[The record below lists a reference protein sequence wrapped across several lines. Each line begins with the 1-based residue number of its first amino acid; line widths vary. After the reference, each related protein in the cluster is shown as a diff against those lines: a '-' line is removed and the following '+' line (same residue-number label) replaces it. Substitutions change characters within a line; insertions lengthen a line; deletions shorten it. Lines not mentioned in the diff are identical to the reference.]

1 MNLTLYKYSFGCM
14 GCPCTISLYCDDLQT
29 AEKVSKA
36 VIAELNRLDKYYT
49 DYSDYSFTAEM
60 NRSAG
65 TKTGIIVDDETA
77 ILLDYADEC
86 YRLSEGLFDIT
97 AGVLK
102 EVWNFKVKNPRLPEE
117 SRIKDLLKR
126 TGWDKAIWKK
136 PHLVLPIKGM
146 KLDFGGVVKEYA
158 ADFAAN
164 ICRSYGVQY
173 GLVDLGGDL
182 AVIGPHPDGRAWGVG
197 VQHPRKIKED
207 IAVIPLQH
215 GGLASSGDYER
226 FFEIEDKRYSHI
238 LNPKTGWPIEGLSAV
253 SVVADLCVIAGSAST
268 IAMLK
273 GKEEGV
279 QWLESTGL
287 RYFCADLDGQPLSK
301 LQ

>member
-1 MNLTLYKYSFGCM
+1 M
-14 GCPCTISLYCDDLQT
+14 GCPCALSLYSSTPQI
-29 AEKVSKA
+29 AEKVVTA
-36 VIAELNRLDKYYT
+36 ARYELDRLDQYYT
-49 DYSDYSFTAEM
+49 DYADTSFTAEI

-65 TKTGIIVDDETA
+65 RKEGIVVDDETA

-86 YRLSEGLFDIT
+86 YRISDGLFDIT

-102 EVWNFKVKNPRLPEE
+102 DVWNFKIKNPKLPEE
-117 SRIKDLLKR
+117 SRINDLLKR
-126 TGWDKAIWKK
+126 TGWDKVIWKK
-136 PHLVLPIKGM
+136 PRLTLPIKGM

-158 ADFAAN
+158 ADFIAN
-164 ICRSYGVQY
+164 ICRSHGIYY

-182 AVIGPHPDGRAWGVG
+182 GVIGPHPDGRPWGIG
-197 VQHPRKIKED
+197 VQHPRKPGEE
-207 IAVIPLQH
+207 IAIIQLEG

-226 FFEIEDKRYSHI
+226 CLEIEGTRYSHI
-238 LNPKTGWPIEGLSAV
+238 LNPKTGWPMEGLSAV
-253 SVVADLCVIAGSAST
+253 SVVADLCIIAGSAST

-273 GKEEGV
+273 GKEEGI

>member
-1 MNLTLYKYSFGCM
+1 M
-14 GCPCTISLYCDDLQT
+14 GCPCTLSLYCGELQI
-29 AEKVSKA
+29 AETISNA
-36 VIAELNRLDKYYT
+36 VIRELNRLDKYYT
-49 DYSDYSFTAEM
+49 DYSDDSFTAEI

-65 TKTGIIVDDETA
+65 DKSGIIVDDETA

-102 EVWNFKVKNPRLPEE
+102 EIWNFKVKNPKLPDE
-117 SRIKDLLKR
+117 SRINDLLKR
-126 TGWDKAIWKK
+126 TGWDKIIWKK

-182 AVIGPHPDGRAWGVG
+182 AVIGPHPDGRPWGVG
-197 VQHPRKIKED
+197 VQHPRKLAED
-207 IAVIPLQH
+207 IAVIPLQY

-226 FFEIEDKRYSHI
+226 FFEIEGKRYSHI

-273 GKEEGV
+273 GKEEGI

-287 RYFCADLDGQPLSK
+287 RYFCADLDGHPLSK